1 MCIKQD
7 EARKTE
13 AFCESVIVGAID
25 SLQKHYLSVKEV
37 IAAQE
42 EAAAAQVRISL
53 KSLEEEVKQ
62 MKERDA
68 KLDHLAQTESHIRF
82 LQVYSQH
89 SAGNVACF
97 WVTGRI
103 LNFSPPSS
111 QKWPSLK
118 LLCDPSFQELSED
131 PLLHFEL
138 TKRAV
143 EHLGKQLEGFCDKE
157 FASICNTGM
166 CRYVENISL

>member
-1 MCIKQD
+1 M
-7 EARKTE
+7 
-13 AFCESVIVGAID
+13 GAID

-97 WVTGRI
+97 
-103 LNFSPPSS
+103 
-111 QKWPSLK
+111 
-118 LLCDPSFQELSED
+118 
-131 PLLHFEL
+131 
-138 TKRAV
+138 
-143 EHLGKQLEGFCDKE
+143 
-157 FASICNTGM
+157 
-166 CRYVENISL
+166 